1 MKTFTT
7 LTTSK
12 TTRSKSLFKLLR
24 EGDEAVKNLLE
35 SPSRETATAYISNLN
50 ELNERTRKKIIYFK
64 RSQPNNWTINS

>member
-24 EGDEAVKNLLE
+24 EGDEAVKNLLKY
-35 SPSRETATAYISNLN
+35 PSRETATAYISNLN
-50 ELNERTRKKIIYFK
+50 ELNELTRKKIIYFK
-64 RSQPNNWTINS
+64 RSQPNN

>member
-64 RSQPNNWTINS
+64 RSQPNN